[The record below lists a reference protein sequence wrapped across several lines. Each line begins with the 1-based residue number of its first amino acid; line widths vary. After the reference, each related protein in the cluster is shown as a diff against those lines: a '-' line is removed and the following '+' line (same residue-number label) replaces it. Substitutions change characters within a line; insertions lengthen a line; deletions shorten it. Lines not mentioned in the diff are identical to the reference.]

1 MADARST
8 RARILQVT
16 AKILFKNGEKAVNIR
31 EICDASKT
39 TPPTIYR
46 LFGSRNGLIMAA

>member
-8 RARILQVT
+8 RAQILQVT
-16 AKILFKNGEKAVNIR
+16 AKILNKNGEKAVRIR
-31 EICDASKT
+31 DICDASKT